1 MFREKKDRNFI
12 HVPRYPGGK
21 KAFIKFINDNLHYPE
36 VALKN
41 NIQGDVLISFDV
53 NDNGEVLSAKIIKG
67 ISPECDEEAIRLVKL
82 LRYEKVKNRGIR
94 LKSTIKTTIKFRIK
108 KPQNINLKYEIVQA
122 QKVNKTEIKKS
133 NSNIYSYYINISNKK
148 NN

>member
-1 MFREKKDRNFI
+1 
-12 HVPRYPGGK
+12 
-21 KAFIKFINDNLHYPE
+21 
-36 VALKN
+36 
-41 NIQGDVLISFDV
+41 
-53 NDNGEVLSAKIIKG
+53 VLSAKIIKG